1 MTAIL
6 QSIQSVAI
14 IVLIIAL
21 GYVLRR
27 RKMLA
32 DGFSG
37 NISMLITKI
46 ALPASIFVS
55 VLHYLKRD
63 ELGDLGIGLIC
74 PFIGVGIAYI
84 VGFALVRLLNI
95 PVGRR
100 GIFVNGIVNANTIF
114 IGLPL
119 NVALFGEASMKYFLI
134 YYVVNTVS
142 TWTLGAFLIA
152 NDTEDGNGRTPT
164 LKETLQKVLP
174 PPLLG
179 FIAGVL
185 YLLSGMPLPDM
196 FGKTLS
202 YVGGLVTP
210 LSLIFIG
217 IVLCDSGL
225 SSIRFDR
232 DTVLTLLGRFVL
244 SPLVLVALLA
254 FTAFDPIMKQVLVM
268 QAATPMLAVL
278 PVLARQAGG
287 DVKFATNIVTTSTV
301 LFAVV
306 SPIAMSLLQFMH

>member
-1 MTAIL
+1 MAVW

-14 IVLIIAL
+14 IILIIAL

-27 RKMLA
+27 RGMFA
-32 DGFSG
+32 EGFSG

-55 VLHYLKRD
+55 VLHYLKRS
-63 ELGDLGIGLIC
+63 ELGQLGVGLIC
-74 PFIGVGIAYI
+74 PFIGVGIAYA
-84 VGFALVRLLNI
+84 VGFLLVRVLSI

-100 GIFVNGIVNANTIF
+100 GIFINGIVNANTIF

-119 NVALFGEASMKYFLI
+119 NMALFGDASMKYFLI

-142 TWTLGAFLIA
+142 TWTIGAFLIA
-152 NDTEDGNGRTPT
+152 NDSAEGKGQTPSLKTT
-164 LKETLQKVLP
+164 LKKVLP

-185 YLLSGMPLPDM
+185 YLLIGLPLPDVL
-196 FGKTLS
+196 GKTLS
-202 YVGGLVTP
+202 YIGSLVTP

-217 IVLCDSGL
+217 IVLSDSGL

-232 DTVLTLLGRFVL
+232 DTIITLLGRFVL
-244 SPLVLVALLA
+244 SPLVLAVLLW
-254 FTAFDPIMKQVLVM
+254 FTPFNITLKQVLVM

-287 DVKFATNIVTTSTV
+287 DVRFATNIVTTSTV
-301 LFAVV
+301 LFAAVAPVV
-306 SPIAMSLLQFMH
+306 MWLLHYMA

>member
-1 MTAIL
+1 MAVW

-27 RKMLA
+27 RGSLA
-32 DGFSG
+32 DSFSG
-37 NISMLITKI
+37 NISLLITKI

-63 ELGDLGIGLIC
+63 ELASLGIGLIC
-74 PFIGVGIAYI
+74 PFIGVGIAYL
-84 VGFALVRLLNI
+84 VGFLLVRLLNI

-100 GIFVNGIVNANTIF
+100 GIFINGIVNANTIF

-119 NVALFGEASMKYFLI
+119 NIALFGEASMKYFLI

-152 NDTEDGNGRTPT
+152 NDAPQGKGQAPS
-164 LKETLQKVLP
+164 LKVTLQKLLP

-185 YLLSGMPLPDM
+185 YLLSGLPLPEVL
-196 FGKTLS
+196 GKTLS
-202 YVGGLVTP
+202 YVGSLVTP

-217 IVLCDSGL
+217 IVLSDSGL

-232 DTVLTLLGRFVL
+232 DTIITLLGRFVL
-244 SPLVLVALLA
+244 SPLVLAVLLT
-254 FTAFDPIMKQVLVM
+254 FTPFDITMKQVLVM

-287 DVKFATNIVTTSTV
+287 DVRFATNIVTTSTV

-306 SPIAMSLLQFMH
+306 APIVMWLLQYMA

>member
-1 MTAIL
+1 MAVW

-21 GYVLRR
+21 GYGLRR
-27 RKMLA
+27 RGMLA
-32 DGFSG
+32 DSFSG

-46 ALPASIFVS
+46 ALPASIFIS

-63 ELGDLGIGLIC
+63 ELSELGVGLIC
-74 PFIGVGIAYI
+74 PFIGVGIAYV
-84 VGFALVRLLNI
+84 VGGLLVKVLNI

-100 GIFVNGIVNANTIF
+100 GVFINGIVNANTIF

-119 NVALFGEASMKYFLI
+119 NIALFGEASMKYFLI

-152 NDTEDGNGRTPT
+152 NDTADGKGQTPS
-164 LKETLQKVLP
+164 LKTTLQKVLP

-185 YLLSGMPLPDM
+185 YLLSGQPLPNVL
-196 FGKTLS
+196 GNTLAYLGS
-202 YVGGLVTP
+202 LVTP

-217 IVLCDSGL
+217 IVLSDSGL
-225 SSIRFDR
+225 GSIRFDR
-232 DTVLTLLGRFVL
+232 DTVITLLGRFVF
-244 SPLVLVALLA
+244 SPLVLVALLW
-254 FTAFDPIMKQVLVM
+254 FTPFGITLKRVLVM

-287 DVKFATNIVTTSTV
+287 DVRFATNIVTTSTV
-301 LFAVV
+301 LFAIVA
-306 SPIAMSLLQFMH
+306 PIVMWLLQFMS

>member
-1 MTAIL
+1 MAVW
-6 QSIQSVAI
+6 QSIQSVGI
-14 IVLIIAL
+14 IILIIAL

-27 RKMLA
+27 RGALA
-32 DGFSG
+32 DSFSG
-37 NISMLITKI
+37 NVSLLITKI
-46 ALPASIFVS
+46 ALPASIFIS

-63 ELGDLGIGLIC
+63 ELGSLGIGLIC
-74 PFIGVGIAYI
+74 PFIAVGISYA
-84 VGFALVRLLNI
+84 VGFILVRVLGI

-100 GIFVNGIVNANTIF
+100 GIFINGIVNANTIF

-119 NVALFGEASMKYFLI
+119 NLALFGDASMTYFLI

-152 NDTEDGNGRTPT
+152 NDSPNGTGKTPS
-164 LKETLQKVLP
+164 LKTTLQKVFP

-185 YLLSGMPLPDM
+185 YLLSGWPLPDV
-196 FGKTLS
+196 FGKTLT
-202 YVGGLVTP
+202 YVGGMVTP

-217 IVLCDSGL
+217 IVLSDAGL
-225 SSIRFDR
+225 GSIRFDR
-232 DTVLTLLGRFVL
+232 DTIITLLGRFVL
-244 SPLVLVALLA
+244 SPLVLAGLLL
-254 FTAFDPIMKQVLVM
+254 FTQFDVTLKQVLIM

-287 DVKFATNIVTTSTV
+287 DVRFATNIVTTSTV
-301 LFAVV
+301 LFAGVA
-306 SPIAMSLLQFMH
+306 PIVMGLLRYIA